1 LLDLNRPKVYGIE
14 FLSIFIKNNEDIKH
28 IPTVILTTSE
38 NQKGSNEFYRIGF
51 LVICYN
57 L

>member
-1 LLDLNRPKVYGIE
+1 MPKVCGIE
-14 FLSIFIKNNEDIKH
+14 FLSICITNNEDIKH

-38 NQKGSNEFYRIGF
+38 KQKGLDEFYRIGF
-51 LVICYN
+51 LVIFYN